1 MKKCCLALLVLLLI
15 MPSCGKG
22 EGTERLFFCNL
33 NDGCVLGDRVY
44 SCFFRMSKITVYTP
58 NEVRRGLCTDPL
70 CAHDG
75 TDGICPDDTRAMVRS
90 VATDGEKLFLSL
102 LLDPETAG
110 MKPGSGAVKQIWSL
124 NRDGSDFRLLC
135 SRSSDGRNF
144 SALDAGGGYLWF
156 PERRIDE
163 DATEGEAEYT
173 VLMRLPVEGGEP
185 ERVTE
190 EKYIHGL
197 SYAMDPDGSHV
208 AVISFAEAADL
219 DNLYT
224 SAGQQVE
231 ITDFGTGEKTIV
243 PPPAE
248 DVLLFRVH
256 YALGELWL
264 EAERGGERTYVRDS
278 GEEVT
283 ETAVTMVLYR
293 LNRETEQFEEVTS
306 AASGSYF
313 FGPDAVWYVRAES
326 EYFATKP
333 MPTGRGS
340 EKRDYDFFIT
350 KNLVVGCVKDGEIIE
365 RAPGKGIEP
374 GQSLTLLAAADGVLY
389 GTLYDE
395 QRVYDTGETINRV
408 VALDPET
415 LDVIRDLGE
424 LK

>member
-1 MKKCCLALLVLLLI
+1 
-15 MPSCGKG
+15 
-22 EGTERLFFCNL
+22 
-33 NDGCVLGDRVY
+33 
-44 SCFFRMSKITVYTP
+44 MSEITVYTP

-75 TDGICPDDTRAMVRS
+75 SDGICPDDTRAMVRS
-90 VATDGEKLFLSL
+90 VATDGEKLYLSL

-110 MKPGSGAVKQIWSL
+110 KKPGSGAVKQIWSL
-124 NRDGSDFRLLC
+124 DRDGSDFRLLC

-144 SALDAGGGYLWF
+144 SALEAGDGYLWF

-163 DATEGEAEYT
+163 DAPEGEAEYT

-185 ERVTE
+185 EE
-190 EKYIHGL
+190 ALDEKFLHGL
-197 SYAMDPDGSHV
+197 SYAVAPDGSRV
-208 AVISFAEAADL
+208 AVISFAEADP

-224 SAGQQVE
+224 SAGQRIE
-231 ITDFGTGEKTIV
+231 ITELKTGEKTVI
-243 PPPAE
+243 PPPAD
-248 DVLLFRVH
+248 DVLLSRLH

-278 GEEVT
+278 GEKVT

-293 LNRETEQFEEVTS
+293 LNRETERFEEVTS

-326 EYFATKP
+326 EYLATKP

-350 KNLVVGCVKDGEIIE
+350 KNLVISCVKDGDITD
-365 RAPGKGIEP
+365 RAPGEGIEP
-374 GQSLTLLAAADGVLY
+374 GQALTLLAAADGVLY
-389 GTLYDE
+389 GTLCDE
-395 QRVYDTGETINRV
+395 QKVYDTGETVNRV

-415 LDVIRDLGE
+415 LDVICDLGE
-424 LK
+424 LYG